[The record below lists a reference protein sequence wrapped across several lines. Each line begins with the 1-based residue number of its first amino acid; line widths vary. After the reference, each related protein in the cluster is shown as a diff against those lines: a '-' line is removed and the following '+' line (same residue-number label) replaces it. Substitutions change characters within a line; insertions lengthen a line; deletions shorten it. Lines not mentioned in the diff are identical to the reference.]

1 MDVARLDELDEKI
14 LEILKDDGRA
24 SYIDIGRMV
33 ELSEGAVRKRIQAMV
48 KSGVI
53 TKFTVQLGFT
63 KGARAVSLVSVN
75 PQHPTSTVSENL
87 RKIPGVETVFE
98 VTGQYDIAAIISTL
112 NIAEVNRSI
121 EKIRKVKGVTNTNT
135 LIILRQC

>member
-1 MDVARLDELDEKI
+1 MDELDEKI
-14 LEILKDDGRA
+14 LEILRDDGRA
-24 SYIDIGRMV
+24 SYIDIGRTV
-33 ELSEGAVRKRIQAMV
+33 RLSEGAVRKRIRAMV

-53 TKFTVQLGFT
+53 SKFTIQLGFA

-75 PQHPTSTVSENL
+75 PQLPTSAVSENL
-87 RKIPGVETVFE
+87 KKIHGVETVFE

-121 EKIRKVKGVTNTNT
+121 ERIRKVRGVTNTNT